1 MKKNLHFAF
10 VNLEKAFNRVPRG
23 IVRWAMRKLN
33 VDEWVIG
40 LTMAMQEF
48 SNSAVKVN
56 NSVGNKF
63 NVLK

>member
-10 VNLEKAFNRVPRG
+10 VNLEKAFNRVPGG

-40 LTMAMQEF
+40 LTMAM
-48 SNSAVKVN
+48 
-56 NSVGNKF
+56 
-63 NVLK
+63 

>member
-1 MKKNLHFAF
+1 MRKKNYRSHFNFCTSVTGEIPTKKNLHFAF

-40 LTMAMQEF
+40 LTMAM
-48 SNSAVKVN
+48 
-56 NSVGNKF
+56 
-63 NVLK
+63 